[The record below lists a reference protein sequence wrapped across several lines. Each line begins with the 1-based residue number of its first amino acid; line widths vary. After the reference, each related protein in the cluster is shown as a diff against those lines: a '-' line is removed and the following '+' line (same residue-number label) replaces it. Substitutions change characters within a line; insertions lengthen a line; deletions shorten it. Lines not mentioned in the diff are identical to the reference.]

1 MMLEFCLQIIYAK
14 RSREMKRKG
23 GDGKRGRVDG
33 KGRESGWED
42 ADGGECAKISPES
55 HLCGIVPVGF

>member
-1 MMLEFCLQIIYAK
+1 
-14 RSREMKRKG
+14 MKGEGEWMGRG
-23 GDGKRGRVDG
+23 GRVDG
-33 KGRESGWED
+33 KGRESVWED